1 MKGKRKTG
9 VFFPLAVF
17 LFFLIS
23 SVVLVKGGTGKNTQN
38 NHLQKIT
45 DNIWDIVYTHEDEK
59 EDDLL
64 KQENQKPR
72 EQKKRTVTAEAV
84 PYDGAIRSISCWGD
98 SMMYGCATTPGFINL
113 NGITKNIS
121 YATTPDV
128 LSDFTGLKTYNLG
141 VNGETSKDIATRA
154 GGLMM
159 VTDRDIIIEG
169 TGIAEF
175 KLQSLYDGDNIY
187 MEDYSGYNFKSE
199 QTNICVINGE
209 KYYITNS
216 GDDESQIM
224 YGTDV
229 NIKEGTL
236 VYTLAAVERKDD
248 ILVLE
253 IGSNAG
259 WYNDYD
265 ELIAQYDS
273 ILESTGCKYYIIVGD
288 TDDPELS
295 ADMNKIYIG
304 MGETPWEQA
313 LSKAYGDHFINMR
326 LYMIQ
331 NGLNDCG
338 LETTEEDL
346 EGFTRGEI
354 SQQLRADW
362 THFNAYGYYAK
373 AKGIYKKGVELGYW

>member
-1 MKGKRKTG
+1 MC
-9 VFFPLAVF
+9 
-17 LFFLIS
+17 
-23 SVVLVKGGTGKNTQN
+23 
-38 NHLQKIT
+38 
-45 DNIWDIVYTHEDEK
+45 
-59 EDDLL
+59 
-64 KQENQKPR
+64 
-72 EQKKRTVTAEAV
+72 
-84 PYDGAIRSISCWGD
+84 IR
-98 SMMYGCATTPGFINL
+98 
-113 NGITKNIS
+113 
-121 YATTPDV
+121 
-128 LSDFTGLKTYNLG
+128 
-141 VNGETSKDIATRA
+141 
-154 GGLMM
+154 
-159 VTDRDIIIEG
+159 DR
-169 TGIAEF
+169 
-175 KLQSLYDGDNIY
+175 
-187 MEDYSGYNFKSE
+187 DYSGYNFQSD

-209 KYYITNS
+209 KYYVTNS
-216 GDDESQIM
+216 YDGESQIL

-229 NIKEGTL
+229 NIKEGTP

-273 ILESTGCKYYIIVGD
+273 ILEGTGCKYYIIVGD

-295 ADMNKIYIG
+295 VDMNKIYIG

-331 NGLNDCG
+331 NGLSDCG
-338 LETTEEDL
+338 LEATDEDL
-346 EGFTRGEI
+346 DGFTRGEI

-373 AKGIYKKGVELGYW
+373 AKGIYEKGVELGYWGGQ